1 MTTIVNGILSTCCA
15 DKKNLVVK
23 EQRGD
28 ITIRVCVVCN
38 RRHFELSVDTIPLGL
53 KGTDV

>member
-1 MTTIVNGILSTCCA
+1 MTTIVNGILSVCCS
-15 DKKNLVVK
+15 DKNNLVVK

-28 ITIRVCVVCN
+28 IIIRVCSICN
-38 RRHFELSVDTIPLGL
+38 RRHFELSVDPIQLGL